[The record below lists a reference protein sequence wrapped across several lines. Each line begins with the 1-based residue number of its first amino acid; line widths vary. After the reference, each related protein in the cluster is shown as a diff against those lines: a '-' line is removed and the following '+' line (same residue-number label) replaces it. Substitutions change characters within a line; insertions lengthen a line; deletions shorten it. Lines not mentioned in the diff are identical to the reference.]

1 MTRRPL
7 GFLLTLFLFG
17 CEHKKCRWR
26 NLDSKF
32 FLVINRYYAFK
43 SSSNRSHQ
51 KKIMNSIFTW
61 TFRRPPHN
69 KISLIVRRP
78 LRGQP
83 TVSIQIVLEFYVMGG
98 GGGGTTYSSL
108 DISSCAR
115 VSLRFKN
122 CKFTNARNYIIVS
135 TSAVYFIEFK
145 ILKGIEFKNDC
156 CSKFV

>member
-1 MTRRPL
+1 M
-7 GFLLTLFLFG
+7 
-17 CEHKKCRWR
+17 
-26 NLDSKF
+26 
-32 FLVINRYYAFK
+32 
-43 SSSNRSHQ
+43 
-51 KKIMNSIFTW
+51 
-61 TFRRPPHN
+61 
-69 KISLIVRRP
+69 RRP

-98 GGGGTTYSSL
+98 GGGTTYSSL
-108 DISSCAR
+108 DISSRAR
-115 VSLRFKN
+115 VSLRFKK